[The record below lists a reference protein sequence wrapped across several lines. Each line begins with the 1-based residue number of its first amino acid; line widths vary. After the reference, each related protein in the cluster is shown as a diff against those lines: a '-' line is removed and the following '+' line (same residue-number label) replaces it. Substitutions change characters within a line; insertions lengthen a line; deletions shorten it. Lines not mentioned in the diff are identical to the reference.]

1 MPVRWQV
8 DGNWTIAANSIQYW
22 NWNFFTDPGPTG
34 GPNQGP
40 IVFRAI
46 PKGISQGGNNTAR
59 NVLVTYDF
67 AMCRGGPGD
76 DHAPEVFYE
85 FKIRN
90 DSSVAGSVLDPI
102 RQIQRPT
109 PQYLIHDHTTASTHR
124 TEDHH
129 EDDSHHRRAREHSRH
144 GRPRQSKQTGR
155 WNRWTC
161 RRTGSVAARDRGTE
175 GAAERGRRRRA
186 TPQAL
191 RPPSQEGLSKA

>member
-46 PKGISQGGNNTAR
+46 PKGKSQGGNNTAR

-85 FKIRN
+85 FKVRN
-90 DSSVAGSVLDPI
+90 DSSVAVPFLLQFIKFSDLPLN
-102 RQIQRPT
+102 T
-109 PQYLIHDHTTASTHR
+109 
-124 TEDHH
+124 
-129 EDDSHHRRAREHSRH
+129 
-144 GRPRQSKQTGR
+144 
-155 WNRWTC
+155 
-161 RRTGSVAARDRGTE
+161 
-175 GAAERGRRRRA
+175 
-186 TPQAL
+186 
-191 RPPSQEGLSKA
+191 